1 MGNLVTIA
9 VEQLNEVGVVI
20 VNLTCDNPTTNWSML
35 HGLGA
40 NLKANNLKVNLS
52 LENTLGLPIYS
63 IPDVVH
69 CLKLARNAFGDYLV
83 FEDGD
88 GQKISWTYIIEL
100 NKLQEE
106 KGLFL
111 ANKLRQ
117 EHIKW
122 RSNKMNVRIA
132 AQTISSSVA
141 DATYSENEA
150 PLFENLQAVDKDDI
164 YLNCVNSRTEYISD
178 ILTYISGAIHR
189 QLNNGESCLECSKYL
204 SNVAVRDT
212 SKFINFINRGGLTYP
227 STNINLIV
235 KITNTCLNNH
245 SHLIL
250 KDKYLVS
257 RITHNVISVL
267 EYKSPK
273 MFACLDDHVDPG
285 MESHRIGLI
294 KKIISSFLKIKLRH
308 FCKEI
313 NSQHNKR
320 IRRSMT
326 KTILFQSQ

>member
-141 DATYSENEA
+141 DAIDYCRNILKLPQFENSEATTRFLRMFDKLFDILNSKSKFGRGFKA
-150 PLFENLQAVDKDDI
+150 PLNKNNFSDRLQFFE
-164 YLNCVNSRTEYISD
+164 
-178 ILTYISGAIHR
+178 
-189 QLNNGESCLECSKYL
+189 ECSNYIC
-204 SNVAVRDT
+204 N
-212 SKFINFINRGGLTYP
+212 
-227 STNINLIV
+227 
-235 KITNTCLNNH
+235 
-245 SHLIL
+245 
-250 KDKYLVS
+250 
-257 RITHNVISVL
+257 
-267 EYKSPK
+267 
-273 MFACLDDHVDPG
+273 
-285 MESHRIGLI
+285 
-294 KKIISSFLKIKLRH
+294 LKIPNGKKLVEGPRKAA
-308 FCKEI
+308 FI
-313 NSQHNKR
+313 GFLAG
-320 IRRSMT
+320 M
-326 KTILFQSQ
+326 